1 MALVQLRGVRYSFG
15 GHALLDGVDL
25 QIERG
30 ERVALLGVNGSGKS
44 TLLRILAG
52 ELLPDAGEI
61 AVEPGLRVA
70 SLPQEVPSGLGG
82 TLREVVRGIV
92 RRARRLPDEV
102 PLSDEDEQAVRE
114 TLSRMSLDPDANVAT
129 LSGGARRRVLLA
141 GALAARPDL
150 LILDEPTNHLD
161 VDAVLWLE
169 QYLQRAIKTLILVT
183 HDRAFLERVGTR
195 FLDLDRGK
203 ITSWPGNWALYQ
215 EKKAAAL
222 AVERVQVEKFD
233 RLLEREEAWM
243 RKGIRARRTRNEG
256 RVLRLM
262 ELRRERA
269 ALRDQT
275 GTVQLRI
282 EQAQKSG
289 RLVLEAVGLGFSYP
303 GRPIVRDF
311 STVVARGDRIGV
323 VGPNGCGKTTLL
335 RLLLG
340 ELADPGPTSG
350 EGGPLSPHEGR
361 VRRGV
366 NLQLQFFDQL
376 RDQLDPGRTLR
387 DMVADGREFLE
398 VGGVKRHVVGYLRD
412 FLFTDDQ
419 LDTPVGV
426 LSGGERNRLLLARL
440 FARPSNVLVM
450 DEPTN
455 DLDMDT
461 LELLEDLLSEYPG
474 TVIVVSH
481 DRRFLDNVVT
491 ACWRFAGDGL
501 VEEHVGG
508 WSDLPPLPVKA
519 EPKKEPVKPREI
531 SPPKEKPR
539 KRTFAEARELAGM
552 EDRVAALEA
561 EKETIVATLSDP
573 DFYKRDAAGAARLNA
588 RLQAIDAELEAAWER
603 WSFLDALPEK

>member
-1 MALVQLRGVRYSFG
+1 MALILLRGVRYSFG
-15 GHALLDGVDL
+15 GQPLLDGVDL
-25 QIERG
+25 LIDRG

-44 TLLRILAG
+44 TLLKLLAG
-52 ELLPDAGEI
+52 ELVPDAGEL
-61 AVEPGLRVA
+61 ALEPGLRIA
-70 SLPQEVPSGLGG
+70 SLPQEVPRNITGTIRRTVVGL
-82 TLREVVRGIV
+82 VQKSRG
-92 RRARRLPDEV
+92 V
-102 PLSDEDEQAVRE
+102 PLEEPLTDEDEQAVRE
-114 TLSRMSLDPDANVAT
+114 TLSRMELDPDAPVET
-129 LSGGARRRVLLA
+129 LSGGARRRVWLA

-150 LILDEPTNHLD
+150 LVLDEPTNHLD
-161 VDAVLWLE
+161 VEAVLWME
-169 QYLQRAIKTLILVT
+169 QFVQRAIKTLIFVT
-183 HDRAFLERVGTR
+183 HDRAFLERIGTR

-203 ITSWPGNWALYQ
+203 ITSWPGNWNQYQ

-256 RVLRLM
+256 RVLRLQ

-269 ALRDQT
+269 AMRAQV

-282 EQAQKSG
+282 EQARKSG
-289 RLVLEAVGLGFSYP
+289 RLVLEAIGLGFTFP

-311 STVVARGDRIGV
+311 STVVSRGDRIGI

-335 RLLLG
+335 SLLLG
-340 ELADPGPTSG
+340 SLTPQ
-350 EGGPLSPHEGR
+350 EGR
-361 VRRGV
+361 VRTGV
-366 NLQLQFFDQL
+366 NLELQFFGQL
-376 RDQLDPGRTLR
+376 REELDPDRTLR

-398 VGGVKRHVVGYLRD
+398 IGGVKRHVVGYLRD

-474 TVIVVSH
+474 TVLIVSH

-491 ACWRFAGDGL
+491 SCWRFAGDGR
-501 VEEHVGG
+501 VEEFVGG
-508 WSDLPPLPVKA
+508 WSDLPPLPVKT
-519 EPKKEPVKPREI
+519 EPKKEPAKPRDLA
-531 SPPKEKPR
+531 PPKDKPR
-539 KRTFAEARELAGM
+539 KRTFAETRELAGM
-552 EDRVAALEA
+552 EERLAALEA

-573 DFYKRDAAGAARLNA
+573 DFYKRDAAGAARLTE
-588 RLQAIDAELEAAWER
+588 RLHEIDAALEAAWAR

>member
-1 MALVQLRGVRYSFG
+1 MALIQLRGVRYSFG

-52 ELLPDAGEI
+52 ELLPDVGEL
-61 AVEPGLRVA
+61 AVEPGLRIA

-82 TLREVVRGIV
+82 TLREVVQGIV
-92 RRARRLPDEV
+92 RRARRLPDVV
-102 PLSDEDEQAVRE
+102 PLQDEDEQAVRE

-195 FLDLDRGK
+195 FLDLDRGR

-256 RVLRLM
+256 RVLRLI

-340 ELADPGPTSG
+340 DLADRGPTSG
-350 EGGPLSPHEGR
+350 EVAPLSPHEGR

-376 RDQLDPGRTLR
+376 RDQLDPDRTLR

-398 VGGVKRHVVGYLRD
+398 IGGVKRHVVGYLRD

-491 ACWRFAGDGL
+491 SCWRFAGDGL

-519 EPKKEPVKPREI
+519 EPKKDPAKPRELAL
-531 SPPKEKPR
+531 PKEKPR

-552 EDRVAALEA
+552 EERVAALEA

-573 DFYKRDAAGAARLNA
+573 EFYKRDAAGAARLNA